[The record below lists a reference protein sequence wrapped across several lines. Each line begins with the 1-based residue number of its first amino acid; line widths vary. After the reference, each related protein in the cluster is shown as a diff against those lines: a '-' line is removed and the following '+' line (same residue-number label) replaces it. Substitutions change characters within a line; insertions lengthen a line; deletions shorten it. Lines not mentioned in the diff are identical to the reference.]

1 MDSIIFRMFAD
12 TPKCWEYIDQT
23 AESARFADTPKC
35 GEYIVV
41 NVSGQLF
48 GLQYLN

>member
-1 MDSIIFRMFAD
+1 MGMDSIIFRMFAD
-12 TPKCWEYIDQT
+12 TPKCWEYI
-23 AESARFADTPKC
+23 
-35 GEYIVV
+35 VV